1 MTDPSEIVNT
11 ISRMKWQ
18 HIQYGG
24 EPIKITMS
32 IQTYYTMKN
41 AVKDLF
47 IPSKERPE
55 TICGLEVE
63 MREDLADDTLFI
75 VS

>member
-1 MTDPSEIVNT
+1 MTDHSEIVNT

-18 HIQYGG
+18 HIQHGG
-24 EPIKITMS
+24 EPTKITMS

-41 AVKDLF
+41 AVKD
-47 IPSKERPE
+47 IIVPCKSKEE
-55 TICGLEVE
+55 KICGLEIE